1 MLNTIIIVLC
11 AVPAGAIV
19 FVHLAVYL
27 GLVIAAIRERRLT
40 RGSLPSAKAIA
51 PASGASQRGL
61 PSATVVVPARDE
73 AHLLPRLLDSLE
85 RQTTHEFDIV
95 LVNDRSKDETGE
107 LMEKFRKRYPARVT
121 VIHLEK
127 VEDIGNGK
135 LYALIQ
141 GTRLV
146 KNDIVLFTDADCAA
160 PETWIEHTLRRY
172 ADTTVGLLIGPIETR
187 RTGRALSTF
196 HSFDH
201 IFKYAYTAGCTGID
215 IPTGGFG
222 NNLSVRRAVL
232 EEIGGLESV
241 NVTVTEDAALIA
253 RVRELTSWKIRA
265 LFDRKVTIFTE
276 PQPGWRALNGQEIR
290 WHTGG
295 IYSPDFQT
303 RLNYRF
309 IMFYLTI
316 SVLAIPFI
324 PLLPPLA
331 ILTGVSF
338 VTMALTALVSGILT
352 SQPFAGFWAPLLP
365 LIIFEMVYDSYL
377 TIRAVSGP
385 ELTWKGDRLKRG
397 GTG

>member
-1 MLNTIIIVLC
+1 MAYTLIAIIF

-19 FVHLAVYL
+19 VVHLAVYL
-27 GLVIAAIRERRLT
+27 GMIIAAARERALLR
-40 RGSLPSAKAIA
+40 RAAEE
-51 PASGASQRGL
+51 L

-73 AHLLPRLLDSLE
+73 ARLLPQLLESLE
-85 RQTTHEFDIV
+85 RQTTQNFDIV
-95 LVNDRSKDETGE
+95 LVNDRSKDGTGE
-107 LMEKFRKRYPARVT
+107 VMEEFRSRYPDRVK
-121 VIHLEK
+121 VEHLEK

-146 KNDIVLFTDADCAA
+146 ENEIVLFTDADCIA
-160 PETWIEHTLRRY
+160 PVTWVEHTLRRY
-172 ADTTVGLLIGPIETR
+172 GNPDIGLLLGPIETR
-187 RTGRALSTF
+187 RTGETIAMF

-201 IFKYAYTAGCTGID
+201 IFKYAYTAGCTGIN

-241 NVTVTEDAALIA
+241 DVTVTEDAALIA
-253 RVRELTSWKIRA
+253 RVRGITSWKIRA

-276 PQPGWRALNGQEIR
+276 PQPGLRDLTSQEIR

-295 IYSPDFQT
+295 IFSPDFQT

-316 SVLAIPFI
+316 SVVIIPFI
-324 PLLPPLA
+324 PLLPIA
-331 ILTGVSF
+331 VILPAVSF
-338 VTMALTALVSGILT
+338 VTMTLTAIFSGFLT
-352 SQPFAGFWAPLLP
+352 SQPVRGFWVFLIP
-365 LIIFEMVYDSYL
+365 LILFEMVYDSYL

-385 ELTWKGDRLKRG
+385 ELTWKGDRLTRG
-397 GTG
+397 GGESH